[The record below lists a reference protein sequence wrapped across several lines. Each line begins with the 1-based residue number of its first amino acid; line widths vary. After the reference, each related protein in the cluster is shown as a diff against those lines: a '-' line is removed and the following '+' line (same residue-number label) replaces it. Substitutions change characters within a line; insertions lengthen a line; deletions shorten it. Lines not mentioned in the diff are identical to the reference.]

1 MGIELLAEFDPFIR
15 EHIEKFKNP
24 GKGQVCYL
32 SSTICD
38 EFITIWGLKV
48 KEKIITEI
56 KDSKYYAVSIDSTPD
71 VSHTDQL
78 TIIIRYLLSDG
89 TVVERFLQFIP
100 IERHDGKYLFDVLTN
115 FLQQSGIDLSWC
127 RSRSYDNSSNMSGI
141 YSGVQ
146 TRFKEIN
153 KLAEWVP
160 CAAHSLNLVGSV
172 AVEACTEAVN
182 FFGVLQ
188 SIYNFF
194 SASPKRWSILTGNL
208 ENKAYVVQSV
218 SDTRWSAR
226 SDAMRALFKNYSEI
240 KQSLI
245 SIAEHPGQTPSA
257 IQEAKSL
264 AKKLDTFE
272 TALMCTIWN
281 DLLQNLNIVNKATQ
295 EPGIELGTVVRL
307 YDSLLT
313 YLSEIRTQF
322 NSFELKAKELS
333 ECDYKNTRK
342 RMRKFFLMKILSMP
356 QPTQSQIC
364 VRATDF
370 EHRRFIL

>member
-1 MGIELLAEFDPFIR
+1 
-15 EHIEKFKNP
+15 
-24 GKGQVCYL
+24 
-32 SSTICD
+32 
-38 EFITIWGLKV
+38 
-48 KEKIITEI
+48 
-56 KDSKYYAVSIDSTPD
+56 
-71 VSHTDQL
+71 
-78 TIIIRYLLSDG
+78 
-89 TVVERFLQFIP
+89 
-100 IERHDGKYLFDVLTN
+100 
-115 FLQQSGIDLSWC
+115 
-127 RSRSYDNSSNMSGI
+127 MSGI

-160 CAAHSLNLVGSV
+160 CAANSLNLVGSV

-226 SDAMRALFKNYSEI
+226 SDAMRALFKHYSEI
-240 KQSLI
+240 KQSPI

-342 RMRKFFLMKILSMP
+342 CMRKFFFDEDSIDATADTVSNMCASDRFR
-356 QPTQSQIC
+356 TQ
-364 VRATDF
+364 T
-370 EHRRFIL
+370 FIL

>member
-1 MGIELLAEFDPFIR
+1 MGAMCSP
-15 EHIEKFKNP
+15 
-24 GKGQVCYL
+24 Q
-32 SSTICD
+32 
-38 EFITIWGLKV
+38 
-48 KEKIITEI
+48 
-56 KDSKYYAVSIDSTPD
+56 SKS
-71 VSHTDQL
+71 
-78 TIIIRYLLSDG
+78 G
-89 TVVERFLQFIP
+89 RFCC
-100 IERHDGKYLFDVLTN
+100 
-115 FLQQSGIDLSWC
+115 C
-127 RSRSYDNSSNMSGI
+127 RSLYRGY
-141 YSGVQ
+141 
-146 TRFKEIN
+146 
-153 KLAEWVP
+153 KLFWSFTI
-160 CAAHSLNLVGSV
+160 H
-172 AVEACTEAVN
+172 
-182 FFGVLQ
+182 LQ

-245 SIAEHPGQTPSA
+245 IIAEHPAQTPSA

-281 DLLQNLNIVNKATQ
+281 VLLQNLNMVNKATQ

-333 ECDYKNTRK
+333 ECDYKKTLK

>member
-1 MGIELLAEFDPFIR
+1 M
-15 EHIEKFKNP
+15 
-24 GKGQVCYL
+24 
-32 SSTICD
+32 
-38 EFITIWGLKV
+38 
-48 KEKIITEI
+48 
-56 KDSKYYAVSIDSTPD
+56 
-71 VSHTDQL
+71 
-78 TIIIRYLLSDG
+78 SD
-89 TVVERFLQFIP
+89 R
-100 IERHDGKYLFDVLTN
+100 
-115 FLQQSGIDLSWC
+115 
-127 RSRSYDNSSNMSGI
+127 
-141 YSGVQ
+141 
-146 TRFKEIN
+146 
-153 KLAEWVP
+153 
-160 CAAHSLNLVGSV
+160 
-172 AVEACTEAVN
+172 
-182 FFGVLQ
+182 
-188 SIYNFF
+188 
-194 SASPKRWSILTGNL
+194 
-208 ENKAYVVQSV
+208 
-218 SDTRWSAR
+218 RWSAR

-342 RMRKFFLMKILSMP
+342 RMRKFFFDEDSIDFTADTVSNMCASDRFRTQTFYPIIDKLIKEMSRRREAYSMLDDRFGFLVDKSMSRSELISKAGSLVD
-356 QPTQSQIC
+356 TYSS
-364 VRATDF
+364 DL
-370 EHRRFIL
+370 EEYFILG